1 MPKQCNLDVVV
12 LNSRVFNCD
21 TQTVFA
27 QDGVVVSIPLH
38 NLFCLLRCKVCV
50 RDGHGHVVTL
60 VDQLVFAATDPVLTC
75 LGPLS
80 YLVNPAIRL

>member
-1 MPKQCNLDVVV
+1 VPKQCNVV
-12 LNSRVFNCD
+12 LNSRVFNSD

-27 QDGVVVSIPLH
+27 KDRVVVSVPLH
-38 NLFCLLRCKVCV
+38 NLLCLLRCKVCV
-50 RDGHGHVVTL
+50 RDGHGHVVAL
-60 VDQLVFAATDPVLTC
+60 LDQLVFSTTDPVLTC